1 MNEYQ
6 NLVLEIIEL
15 NSQNKVTLDEFKNI
29 KRMFSKKHKLSD
41 IPTNI
46 KLIRAYHQ
54 LLKAK
59 KISKNIDIENLF
71 KKRSIRSDSGI
82 VAVQVLTKP
91 YPCPGQ
97 CIFCPN
103 EKGMPKSYISTEPGA
118 MRAALNQFD
127 PIRQVYN
134 RLLSLN
140 MTGHQTDKIEMIV
153 LGGTWDF
160 YPKDYKIEFIK
171 SLYDACNTFC
181 QLDIDVSGSD
191 DLDQQAIKT
200 KRYGYNITN

>member
-59 KISKNIDIENLF
+59 KFQKISI
-71 KKRSIRSDSGI
+71 
-82 VAVQVLTKP
+82 
-91 YPCPGQ
+91 
-97 CIFCPN
+97 
-103 EKGMPKSYISTEPGA
+103 
-118 MRAALNQFD
+118 
-127 PIRQVYN
+127 
-134 RLLSLN
+134 
-140 MTGHQTDKIEMIV
+140 
-153 LGGTWDF
+153 
-160 YPKDYKIEFIK
+160 
-171 SLYDACNTFC
+171 
-181 QLDIDVSGSD
+181 
-191 DLDQQAIKT
+191 
-200 KRYGYNITN
+200 